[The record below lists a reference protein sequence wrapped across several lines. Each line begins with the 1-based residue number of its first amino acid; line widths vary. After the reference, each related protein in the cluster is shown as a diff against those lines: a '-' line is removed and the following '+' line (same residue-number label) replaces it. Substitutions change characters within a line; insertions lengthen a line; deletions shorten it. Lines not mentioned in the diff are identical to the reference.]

1 MALKAK
7 NAIFFVG
14 AIIVVDF
21 KLIFDIDIKKNRPR
35 TVEASTSKTDQK
47 HWKILFDFSMK
58 FL

>member
-1 MALKAK
+1 MP
-7 NAIFFVG
+7 FFFG